1 VKLVWE
7 AQRDRAAG
15 EHRERECGLGRV
27 KAVGAADDESDLVVE
42 RFGAALVDAQAD
54 GGEDAGAVLADRL
67 AEPGE
72 RLQAAA
78 REARQEPV
86 DEDLDVGDGE
96 AGREDR
102 AGGFFE
108 RVGAPDLAAGGFEA
122 PQRGGLL
129 VGELRRGFEQRPAGV
144 FEAFGG
150 VLVAE
155 RAQLVPVGAA
165 DLVERLVGV
174 LDDVEGSMQMTACG
188 ACQRAAA
195 AYPGPMSSEIASSR
209 AARSATV
216 GLGSRAAQRSR
227 ADSEASAMSDASS
240 LGGGAARGE
249 SGSSSAKNASAAF
262 SPTPLQP
269 HTILA
274 DR

>member
-1 VKLVWE
+1 
-7 AQRDRAAG
+7 
-15 EHRERECGLGRV
+15 
-27 KAVGAADDESDLVVE
+27 
-42 RFGAALVDAQAD
+42 
-54 GGEDAGAVLADRL
+54 
-67 AEPGE
+67 
-72 RLQAAA
+72 
-78 REARQEPV
+78 
-86 DEDLDVGDGE
+86 
-96 AGREDR
+96 
-102 AGGFFE
+102 
-108 RVGAPDLAAGGFEA
+108 
-122 PQRGGLL
+122 
-129 VGELRRGFEQRPAGV
+129 
-144 FEAFGG
+144 
-150 VLVAE
+150 LVAE

-174 LDDVEGSMQMTACG
+174 LDDVEGVDADDGLRRVPAGRGGVSGTHV
-188 ACQRAAA
+188 
-195 AYPGPMSSEIASSR
+195 SEIASSR